1 MKKLSFVLAAALAL
15 SPSMLATR
23 ALAESATNADAAP
36 AASGPATVSPAPA
49 LVATG
54 TNAAFA
60 VAMVTMS
67 DTSWAAIRYEVATG
81 KAWKLESGSWR
92 AIPDTAAP
100 PASQYRVDMV
110 PLKNDWGAIRVDV
123 RSGRSWSASPE
134 GWVEIAETH

>member
-1 MKKLSFVLAAALAL
+1 MKNLSFVLAAALAL
-15 SPSMLATR
+15 SPCIPATPS
-23 ALAESATNADAAP
+23 LAESAANADAAP
-36 AASGPATVSPAPA
+36 TASSPAAVSPAPA

-54 TNAAFA
+54 TNAAYA

-67 DTSWAAIRYEVATG
+67 DTGWAAIRYETSTG

-92 AIPDTAAP
+92 AIPDTSAP
-100 PASQYRVDMV
+100 PPSQYRVDMV

>member
-15 SPSMLATR
+15 SPCILSTG
-23 ALAESATNADAAP
+23 ALAESAANADAAAATTP
-36 AASGPATVSPAPA
+36 AAATPVPA
-49 LVATG
+49 LAG
-54 TNAAFA
+54 TNAAYA
-60 VAMVTMS
+60 VAMVTVS
-67 DTSWAAIRYEVATG
+67 ETSWAAIRYETGTG

-92 AIPDTAAP
+92 AIADTAAP
-100 PASQYRVDMV
+100 PPSQYRVDMV